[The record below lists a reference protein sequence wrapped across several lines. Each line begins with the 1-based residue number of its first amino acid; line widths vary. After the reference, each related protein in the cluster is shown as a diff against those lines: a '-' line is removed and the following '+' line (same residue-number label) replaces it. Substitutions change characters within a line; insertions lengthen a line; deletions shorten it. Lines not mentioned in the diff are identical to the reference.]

1 MDTPCVSIPYWGIV
15 TEMAD
20 SKLLSRLSR
29 VAGQVRG
36 LSAMLKA
43 GRACF
48 DVVAQLRAARAG
60 LARVE
65 QIVLA
70 DHLKLCVEEA
80 IESGDPKAQRKK
92 LDDLIAIIEK
102 SDS

>member
-1 MDTPCVSIPYWGIV
+1 MV
-15 TEMAD
+15 TEMTD

-29 VAGQVRG
+29 VEGQVRG
-36 LSAMLKA
+36 LSAMLKD

-48 DVVAQLRAARAG
+48 DVVAQIRAARAG

-70 DHLKLCVEEA
+70 DHLKLCVEQA
-80 IESGDPKAQRKK
+80 IESGDPKDQRRK
-92 LDDLIAIIEK
+92 LDELMAIIER
-102 SDS
+102 SDA